1 MQRRQDLAR
10 GHGRLI
16 GMSEISDRYRRLSA
30 TFADKIA
37 AVPPD
42 RWAAATPCT
51 GWSARDLVRHVVE
64 TPGMFFGL
72 VGRELRPGPST
83 DDDPLGAFT
92 CSRDQVQAEL
102 DDPARAEAEFDGY
115 FGRTTFAQAI
125 DRFVCFD
132 LAVHGWD
139 LARATG
145 QDERI
150 DPAELTLL
158 WDSVELFGDAIR
170 SEGTCGPAVDPPS
183 GADEQTRLLAHLGR
197 RA

>member
-1 MQRRQDLAR
+1 
-10 GHGRLI
+10 
-16 GMSEISDRYRRLSA
+16 MSEVSDRYRRLSVA
-30 TFADKIA
+30 FAEKIA

-42 RWAAATPCT
+42 CWTAPTPCT
-51 GWSARDLVRHVVE
+51 DWSVRDLVRHVAE
-64 TPGMFFGL
+64 TPGMFLGL
-72 VGRELRPGPST
+72 VDRELRPGPNV
-83 DDDPLGAFT
+83 DDDALRAFT
-92 CSRDQVQAEL
+92 WVRDQVQADL
-102 DDPARAEAEFDGY
+102 DDPARAEAQFDGY

-132 LAVHGWD
+132 LAIHGWD

-150 DPAELTLL
+150 DPAELARL
-158 WDSVELFGDAIR
+158 WKSVELFGDAIR
-170 SEGTCGPAVDPPS
+170 SEGTCGPAVDPPP